1 MAVVFGGRRHLQA
14 GEYLLVKGV
23 GVKSAEGFMPALF
36 TAGAL
41 LYLLRPQAGRR
52 VLLAVL
58 LLWLTVQFFC
68 HWYCTLFGASP
79 RRKPAGYNQCFAGTL
94 RLIPQSDT
102 RLIPDLYHIVLHALI
117 LLDILMLTACV
128 LCA

>member
-1 MAVVFGGRRHLQA
+1 M
-14 GEYLLVKGV
+14 
-23 GVKSAEGFMPALF
+23 KSAEGFMLALF

-41 LYLLRPQAGRR
+41 LYLLRPRAGRW

-68 HWYCTLFGASP
+68 HWYYTLFGASP
-79 RRKPAGYNQCFAGTL
+79 RKLEGYNRCFAGTL

-102 RLIPDLYHIVLHALI
+102 RLIPDLYHIVLHVLI
-117 LLDILMLTACV
+117 LLDILMLTACA